1 MDTTCTVIRGA
12 SRDTRMTKLADPSHN
27 EVRWQSARVAAIEA
41 TTSRIKSFSLIPEI
55 PFEFYPGQHVDVRL
69 TAGDGYT
76 ALRSYSIAS
85 SPVETNRV
93 ELSIE
98 RLDDGE
104 VSPFFHE
111 IVAIGD
117 DVEIRGPLGGYF
129 ILRPEDVGPILLIGG
144 GSGVA
149 PLMSMVRFQRSQD
162 TAVPIALLVSARTW
176 DDILYREELLSGES
190 SIPHFHVA
198 FVLTRDVP
206 RRPVDYGHRI
216 DATIVST
223 SLKRLPRLP
232 TRVYICGGNSFVNA
246 AADSAIAAGISPRI
260 IRTERYGG

>member
-1 MDTTCTVIRGA
+1 MDTTGTVIRGA
-12 SRDTRMTKLADPSHN
+12 NRDTRMTDLGDPSRN
-27 EVRWQSARVAAIEA
+27 EVRWQSARVVAIEA
-41 TTSRIKSFSLIPEI
+41 TTPRIKSFSLVPKI

-69 TAGDGYT
+69 TAEDGYT

-85 SPVETNRV
+85 SPFETNRF

-98 RLDDGE
+98 RLDNGE

-117 DVEIRGPLGGYF
+117 DVEIRGPLGGFF
-129 ILRPEDVGPILLIGG
+129 ILRPEDIGPILLIGG

-149 PLMSMVRFQRSQD
+149 PLMSMVRFQCGRD
-162 TAVPIALLVSARTW
+162 KAVPIALVVSARTW
-176 DDILYREELLSGES
+176 DDILYREELLNGES
-190 SIPHFHVA
+190 SIPHFGVT

-206 RRPVDYGHRI
+206 RRLLDYGHRI

-232 TRVYICGGNSFVNA
+232 TRVYICGSNPFVNA
-246 AADSAIAAGISPRI
+246 AADSAIAAGISPQI